1 MQAPAVF
8 MLPLLQG
15 TLHDLSPDIMPPFV
29 YIALITA
36 AGIIALY
43 YLLGKFLDS
52 PQINA
57 FAKEEFSQLVFS
69 IGIVG
74 LWFFFYQVAT
84 AIYSAAVCGSESCNM
99 FEVAFYSLSIV
110 QSKLFSAYIS
120 YLSIETFVSIFSTIG
135 FSLPL
140 GFPILGV
147 KWLSLSP
154 LGGLGLL
161 SNVIVTITESLGMLL
176 GLAIGRQQL
185 LALFEQIV
193 PAVLLPMGLLL
204 RSLPFTRSTGS
215 SLIAFSFAAFFIFP
229 ASIAFSHYL
238 MFSLYQPTF
247 IPQAPTF
254 DGFCFDPNNPTDKAA
269 ASTELQDNIARAE
282 HFMTDDMDPSYDSYW
297 FRLSELT
304 VDSGKALKSTYSN
317 GKDFISD
324 TFSLSNLVFALVKPT
339 TFGYIFFTL
348 VTDRLQDVAQ
358 LAVLTTVTF
367 VLEIIITVTGYR
379 AISGILGGEMEI
391 LGLTKVV

>member
-1 MQAPAVF
+1 MPALAPEFV

-15 TLHDLSPDIMPPFV
+15 LTPDIMPPFV

-36 AGIIALY
+36 AGIITLY

-57 FAKEEFSQLVFS
+57 FAREEFSQLVFS
-69 IGIVG
+69 IGIVV
-74 LWFFFYQVAT
+74 LWFFIYQVAT
-84 AIYSAAVCGSESCNM
+84 AVYSAAVCGSEECNQ
-99 FEVAFYSLSIV
+99 FQVAYYSLSIV
-110 QSKLFSAYIS
+110 QYKVFSSYLS
-120 YLSIETFVSIFSTIG
+120 YLSIETVVSVLSTIG
-135 FSLPL
+135 FNLPL

-176 GLAIGRQQL
+176 GLAIGREQL
-185 LALFEQIV
+185 LSLFEDMV
-193 PAVLLPMGLLL
+193 PAVLLPVGLLL
-204 RSLPFTRSTGS
+204 RSLPFTRTTGS

-229 ASIAFSHYL
+229 ASIALSHYL
-238 MFSLYQPTF
+238 MFTVYHPTF
-247 IPQAPTF
+247 TPPMPTY
-254 DGFCFDPNNPTDKAA
+254 DGFCFDPNNPQDKEAA
-269 ASTELQDNIARAE
+269 AVELQANIENAE
-282 HFMTDDMDPSYDSYW
+282 NFMTEEMDPEYDSAW
-297 FRLSELT
+297 FKLSELAS
-304 VDSGKALKSTYSN
+304 DSKSTLGDNLEAGWDHMSN
-317 GKDFISD
+317 S
-324 TFSLSNLVFALVKPT
+324 FSLAGLVPALLKPT

-379 AISGILGGEMEI
+379 TIAGLLGGEMEI

>member
-1 MQAPAVF
+1 MPALAPDVLI
-8 MLPLLQG
+8 LPLLQG
-15 TLHDLSPDIMPPFV
+15 LTPDIMPPFV

-36 AGIIALY
+36 AGIITLY

-57 FAKEEFSQLVFS
+57 FAREEFSQLVFS
-69 IGIVG
+69 IGIVAI
-74 LWFFFYQVAT
+74 WFFAYQVMV
-84 AIYSAAVCGSESCNM
+84 AIYSAAVCGGGECNM
-99 FEVAFYSLSIV
+99 FQVAYYSLSIV
-110 QSKLFSAYIS
+110 QWKLISAYLS
-120 YLSIETFVSIFSTIG
+120 YLSIETVVSVFSTIG
-135 FSLPL
+135 FNLPL

-176 GLAIGRQQL
+176 GLAMGRAQL
-185 LALFEQIV
+185 LSLFEDMV

-204 RSLPFTRSTGS
+204 RSLPFTRTTGS

-229 ASIAFSHYL
+229 ASIALSHYL
-238 MFSLYQPTF
+238 MFSVYTPTF
-247 IPQAPTF
+247 IPPMPTY
-254 DGFCFDPNNPTDKAA
+254 DGFCYDPNSPADKEAA
-269 ASTELQDNIARAE
+269 AVDLQGNIQSATE
-282 HFMTDDMDPSYDSYW
+282 FMSEEMDPGYDSAW
-297 FRLSELT
+297 FKLSELGG
-304 VDSGKALKSTYSN
+304 DSKQALGSTYDAA
-317 GKDFISD
+317 KDHMSD
-324 TFSLSNLVFALVKPT
+324 SFSLAGIVPALIKPT
-339 TFGYIFFTL
+339 TFGYIFFNL

-367 VLEIIITVTGYR
+367 VLEIIMTVTGYR
-379 AISGILGGEMEI
+379 AIAGILGGEMEI